1 MSQSGRLNWSGEGG
15 EVCGA
20 VCQVMGKEAF
30 STEKRARDVVVET
43 IISIFEPL
51 LYVQV
56 LCLPFYTRDFV

>member
-1 MSQSGRLNWSGEGG
+1 
-15 EVCGA
+15 
-20 VCQVMGKEAF
+20 MGKEAF